1 MEAILS
7 SWNVCT
13 YLLSLKWCH
22 ISLISRLFLISS
34 YLSHFSISACIQQ
47 YWFLKKSFQLSLCLD
62 ISWQFRILRLEKEFQ
77 SPPTWSSKRP
87 ASGTDASAPH
97 TPTLSCRNPSTT
109 RRSATFLCWT
119 FLFSFE
125 VFSEKKEHFRR
136 DLLTEYLHT
145 CRSLSS
151 FSFRDRQFVACCLF
165 RPFLRTCDDLVSKK
179 VKKSFLMCQ
188 KR

>member
-125 VFSEKKEHFRR
+125 VFSEKKNILDETYWQSICTPAEVWARSPFEI
-136 DLLTEYLHT
+136 D
-145 CRSLSS
+145 SLSHA
-151 FSFRDRQFVACCLF
+151 ACSGLSCEPAMTWF
-165 RPFLRTCDDLVSKK
+165 QKSKK
-179 VKKSFLMCQ
+179 SLF
-188 KR
+188 

>member
-1 MEAILS
+1 MEIILS
-7 SWNVCT
+7 SWNICT
-13 YLLSLKWCH
+13 YLPSLKWCH
-22 ISLISRLFLISS
+22 ISSILRLSLIS
-34 YLSHFSISACIQQ
+34 SHFSISACIEQ
-47 YWFLKKSFQLSLCLD
+47 YWFLKKGFQPFLCLD
-62 ISWQFRILRLEKEFQ
+62 ISWQFRILRLEREFQ

-97 TPTLSCRNPSTT
+97 TPTLSCRSPSTT
-109 RRSATFLCWT
+109 RRSVTFLFWS

-125 VFSEKKEHFRR
+125 VFSEKRKHFRR
-136 DLLTEYLHT
+136 DLSTEYLHT

-179 VKKSFLMCQ
+179 VKKSFLICQ